1 MPQSDDLRYPR
12 LRPLARIAVNSL
24 CLLLLPIATRSTVR
38 ASSLPPST
46 ASRRPRHSTLDGHC
60 CHADAPSSLLAMR
73 WPPTAAGN
81 VARPPTVIGQASLA
95 ERPLAIASRVSLAAI
110 GPCLKPSARVTS
122 SSLPGRSSVGGPE
135 SNHRGQIQALSSP
148 CGLLPRRMP
157 LLCLRRHLWNHR
169 VARGCQIRPRRPRP
183 HRHHL
188 LCGLLHR
195 CSRWLRGRRP
205 RVGQHRHRAGTDP
218 SR

>member
-12 LRPLARIAVNSL
+12 LRPLAHIAVNSL
-24 CLLLLPIATRSTVR
+24 CLLLLPVANRSTVR

-110 GPCLKPSARVTS
+110 GPLPKAISQGDLFVAPGQIQRRRARIQPQGPDPSVVVAARAS
-122 SSLPGRSSVGGPE
+122 SPPHASSLPP
-135 SNHRGQIQALSSP
+135 P
-148 CGLLPRRMP
+148 
-157 LLCLRRHLWNHR
+157 
-169 VARGCQIRPRRPRP
+169 
-183 HRHHL
+183 
-188 LCGLLHR
+188 
-195 CSRWLRGRRP
+195 
-205 RVGQHRHRAGTDP
+205 P
-218 SR
+218 SLEP